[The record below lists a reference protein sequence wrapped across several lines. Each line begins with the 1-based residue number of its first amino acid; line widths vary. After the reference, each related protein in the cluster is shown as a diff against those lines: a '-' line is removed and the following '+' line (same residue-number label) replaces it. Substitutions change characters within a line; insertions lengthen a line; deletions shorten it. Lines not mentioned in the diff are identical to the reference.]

1 MEQKQMKKQLFI
13 FWVSVYLIAPTQAGV
28 PNSGPLA
35 RIGEDGAFSFVV
47 IGDTRTGIPV
57 FKHAVYQEL
66 GKFPD
71 FAFYRRVVFPE
82 SAGALK
88 RRIFPHVNGIQY
100 FQGAFA
106 RLCPV
111 THGYFTFL

>member
-1 MEQKQMKKQLFI
+1 MKKQLFI

-57 FKHAVYQEL
+57 FKQQRDEINR
-66 GKFPD
+66 FDPD
-71 FAFYRRVVFPE
+71 FVSRGDFHHYCFVT
-82 SAGALK
+82 AGRK
-88 RRIFPHVNGIQY
+88 S
-100 FQGAFA
+100 
-106 RLCPV
+106 
-111 THGYFTFL
+111 